1 MKIRL
6 NVNEHGHTHLQQLLQ
21 VMSPDGD
28 KLIEEWEVVPT
39 TGAGLTASY
48 SLPLNNSV
56 GVFIFE
62 EEIEQWKSYS
72 QEGMRFTKI
81 SHIIN
86 ALAVIKV
93 SESDSGRLL
102 VHTAKNKFFIKSDI
116 ISFINILTEAL
127 SKFMIVTIDSSYN
140 IKEISYGNK
149 IEDSPKKREEDSSQK
164 NSYQKQR
171 TKNGRPRASKRE
183 STRASDRISVN

>member
-56 GVFIFE
+56 GVFIFA
-62 EEIEQWKSYS
+62 EEIEQWKPYS
-72 QEGMRFTKI
+72 QEDPQFIKL

-149 IEDSPKKREEDSSQK
+149 NEDSSKKGEETSSQE
-164 NSYQKQR
+164 NSNKKQR